1 MSRPPVGE
9 PMTRSVEVKCRRHS
23 GSRPVFLSRSRF
35 QRAGPLWRAPA
46 GTHTT
51 SAGVV
56 MLGGVPEGRTDRLTD
71 RVLALAL
78 GGASLRD
85 LARECGVSYETVRR
99 WVERGRGEW
108 EALSVCGRLAAAL
121 ELRALAGRFVPQG
134 ELEPGELRLLVSRA
148 ARAGDVRAMKLAVE
162 LGLGGD
168 SSRDELA
175 ELVGEVVPLPQRRER
190 GGGGRAA

>member
-1 MSRPPVGE
+1 MA
-9 PMTRSVEVKCRRHS
+9 
-23 GSRPVFLSRSRF
+23 
-35 QRAGPLWRAPA
+35 RAG
-46 GTHTT
+46 GNTHNVRGGGD
-51 SAGVV
+51 AW
-56 MLGGVPEGRTDRLTD
+56 GVPEGRTDRLTD

-108 EALSVCGRLAAAL
+108 AALSVCGRLAAAL
-121 ELRALAGRFVPQG
+121 ELRALEGRFVPQG

-148 ARAGDVRAMKLAVE
+148 ARAGDVRAMKLAVD

-175 ELVGEVVPLPQRRER
+175 DLVGEVVPLPQRRER